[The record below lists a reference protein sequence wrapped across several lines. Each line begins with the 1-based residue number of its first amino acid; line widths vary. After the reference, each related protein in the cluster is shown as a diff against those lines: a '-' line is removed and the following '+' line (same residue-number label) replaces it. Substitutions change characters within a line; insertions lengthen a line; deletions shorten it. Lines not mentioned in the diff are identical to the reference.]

1 MLRHVTTSHRAALA
15 AAILVLLALT
25 TGCGSLP
32 FLGGSP
38 AGAAPQIE
46 SGVTDMGGF
55 ARVESAAGAMDF
67 QVTSALTGERLPG
80 ARLSVAVQG
89 STTMLLATDPTGV
102 HLPLAVPL
110 TGEATVRRLILP
122 AKTPIGYNI
131 ATAAG
136 PLDLEQLTLIGTLS
150 EEEIQNRLRG
160 GPDEA
165 VLIYLYNPARPL
177 ALTGAAL
184 EAYATP
190 FDNVTVL
197 KAGGEPPDA
206 TLGLI
211 VVGLDRSVYAT
222 WSNRVI
228 DRYLAGRV
236 GQAPD
241 VDLRGDLDFA
251 WAYPVYDVYPPDE
264 TIDLGTDSSA
274 TLLVNWRSHNPD
286 PPPPWSFFVSAEQ
299 DWITVEPQAFG
310 LGPDQTQSEIT
321 LQVNREGL
329 PVGEYSVKV
338 FIQPFSETF
347 GLIEQPVE
355 REIMFTV
362 AEIPPTPTQGPTV
375 GLSLSPTQPREGDML
390 IVEAGGFDPGEVVTL
405 EFSGEERSIN
415 DLLPRADDGGNFR
428 YEIDLGTVPA
438 GSYTLRLAGE
448 TSGITA
454 EQNVTVAEGVA
465 DAVVAS
471 DELNL
476 RRGPTYEHSVLEVL
490 VRGDELTVIGTNA
503 DDSWIEVQTAT
514 GQTGWVV
521 TNLVNLNIDLATV
534 PWNPNVVAPP

>member
-1 MLRHVTTSHRAALA
+1 MLRLVKTSRHAAALA
-15 AAILVLLALT
+15 ALLLLV
-25 TGCGSLP
+25 GCGGLP
-32 FLGGSP
+32 FLANGP
-38 AGAAPQIE
+38 APIEAQIE
-46 SGVTDMGGF
+46 SGVTDASGF

-80 ARLSVAVQG
+80 ARLKVAVQG
-89 STTMLLATDPTGV
+89 STTMLLASDPTGV
-102 HLPLAVPL
+102 HLPVAVPL
-110 TGEATVRRLILP
+110 SGEATVRRLALP
-122 AKTPIGYNI
+122 AKTAIGYNI

-136 PLDLEQLTLIGTLS
+136 PLDLEQLTLVGTLS
-150 EEEIQNRLRG
+150 EEELQDRLRQ

-184 EAYATP
+184 ETYATP
-190 FDNVTVL
+190 FENVTVL

-211 VVGLDRSVYAT
+211 VVGLDRSVYAG
-222 WSNRVI
+222 WSHRVV

-236 GQAPD
+236 GQSPD
-241 VDLRGDLDFA
+241 TDLRGDLDFA
-251 WAYPVYDVYPPDE
+251 WAYPVYDVYPPEE
-264 TIDLGTDSSA
+264 TLDLGTDSSA

-299 DWITVEPQAFG
+299 DWITAEPQAFG
-310 LGPDQTQSEIT
+310 LSPEQTQSQIT
-321 LQVNREGL
+321 LTVNREGL

-338 FIQPFSETF
+338 IIQPFSETF

-375 GLSLSPTQPREGDML
+375 GLSLNPTQPREGDL
-390 IVEAGGFDPGEVVTL
+390 LVVEAGGFDPGEVVTL

-415 DLLPRADDGGNFR
+415 DLLPQADEGGNFR

-448 TSGITA
+448 QSGITA
-454 EQNVTVAEGVA
+454 EQTVTVGEGVA
-465 DAVVAS
+465 DAVVATG
-471 DELNL
+471 ELNL
-476 RRGPTYEHSVLEVL
+476 RMGPTYEHPVLEVL

-521 TNLVNLNIDLATV
+521 TSLVNLNIDLATV

>member
-1 MLRHVTTSHRAALA
+1 MLRHVKTSRHVATL
-15 AAILVLLALT
+15 AAILLLA
-25 TGCGSLP
+25 GCSGLP
-32 FLGGSP
+32 FLANGP
-38 AGAAPQIE
+38 AGAEPQIE
-46 SGVTDMGGF
+46 SGVTDASGF

-80 ARLSVAVQG
+80 ARLKVAVQG
-89 STTMLLATDPTGV
+89 SLTMLLASDPTGV
-102 HLPLAVPL
+102 HLPVAVPL
-110 TGEATVRRLILP
+110 SGEATVRRLALP
-122 AKTPIGYNI
+122 AKTAIGYNI

-136 PLDLEQLTLIGTLS
+136 PLDLEQLTPLGTLS
-150 EEEIQNRLRG
+150 EEELQSRLRQ

-165 VLIYLYNPARPL
+165 VLIYLYNPVRPL

-190 FDNVTVL
+190 FENVTVL
-197 KAGGEPPDA
+197 RAGGEPPDA

-211 VVGLDRSVYAT
+211 VVGVDESLYSS
-222 WSNRVI
+222 WSHRVI

-236 GQAPD
+236 GQSPD
-241 VDLRGDLDFA
+241 TDLRGDLDFA
-251 WAYPVYDVYPPDE
+251 WAYPVYDVYPPEE
-264 TIDLGTDSSA
+264 TLDLGTDSSA

-299 DWITVEPQAFG
+299 SWITVEPQAFG
-310 LGPDQTQSEIT
+310 LGPEQTQSQIT
-321 LQVNREGL
+321 LTVNREGL

-355 REIMFTV
+355 REITFTV

-375 GLSLSPTQPREGDML
+375 GISLDPTQPREGDL
-390 IVEAGGFDPGEVVTL
+390 LVVEAGGFDPDEVVTL
-405 EFSGEERSIN
+405 EFIGEERSIN
-415 DLLPRADDGGNFR
+415 DLLPQADEGGNFR

-448 TSGITA
+448 QSGITA
-454 EQNVTVAEGVA
+454 EQTVTVGEGVA
-465 DAVVAS
+465 DAVVAT

-476 RRGPTYEHSVLEVL
+476 RMGPTYEHPVLEVL

-503 DDSWIEVQTAT
+503 DDSWIEVQTST

-521 TNLVNLNIDLATV
+521 TDLVNLNIDLATV